1 MPAAQRWDV
10 GSAFTVRPPLSFC
23 LLAVDPWVLKKQR
36 DLSDREIFTID
47 GTDLLE
53 GESHS
58 RRVSCGLLKST
69 EVAERRLRLSLASR
83 ICEQC
88 STMVLCIW
96 SMQSYW
102 LWPTARS
109 LRSCEGENGGKW
121 PFYEKQLEEPPIRNP
136 SWGCRGVCTPF
147 LKGCAPLGLWVKKVL
162 DFQLVV
168 GMQHTQTT

>member
-1 MPAAQRWDV
+1 MKKRAFSFISHLICAPASFPELHRIT
-10 GSAFTVRPPLSFC
+10 SAVTAKNSSGDHSIPQCQQHSAGMLAPLSQC
-23 LLAVDPWVLKKQR
+23 VLLFPSACWLSIPESWKKQR

-96 SMQSYW
+96 SMRSY
-102 LWPTARS
+102 
-109 LRSCEGENGGKW
+109 
-121 PFYEKQLEEPPIRNP
+121 
-136 SWGCRGVCTPF
+136 
-147 LKGCAPLGLWVKKVL
+147 
-162 DFQLVV
+162 
-168 GMQHTQTT
+168 

>member
-23 LLAVDPWVLKKQR
+23 LLAVDPWALKEQR

-96 SMQSYW
+96 SMKAIDFGRLHGPFDLVKGKMEVNDRSMRSN
-102 LWPTARS
+102 LRS
-109 LRSCEGENGGKW
+109 LPSVTLHRGVGGCV
-121 PFYEKQLEEPPIRNP
+121 LP
-136 SWGCRGVCTPF
+136 SWRDA
-147 LKGCAPLGLWVKKVL
+147 LHWDSEWKKC
-162 DFQLVV
+162 
-168 GMQHTQTT
+168 